1 MNEAIMIPALDPSPS
16 MLKLIRHLKSL
27 GFHRIILVNDGSQKD
42 KDSLFKQ
49 ASAMGCM
56 IIRHEKNLGKG
67 ESLKDAIRKARDL
80 WDLPVITVDADGQHL
95 PIDIYRLAQEM
106 EAHPDALVL
115 GIRDF
120 TQKNVPFKSFA
131 GNRITS
137 KVFRLLT
144 GIPCPDTQ
152 TGLRGIPRN
161 LIPLALSEEGSR
173 YEYEMNFLMDAVKLA
188 PLRMIPIETVYE
200 NGNAGSH
207 FRPVAD
213 SIRIYLRPIRFS
225 LSSLASAACDYSLFA
240 LFLSLLTGVSLFY
253 RAERIILATI
263 LARFGS
269 GILNFELN
277 RHWSFRSKNAF
288 GRELIRYL
296 LLFFAQMAA
305 SALLTAALS
314 GLLPAVLAKLLTD
327 TSLFFL
333 SYILQKNWVFQRNG
347 KQLENKMRESKNR
360 AFERI

>member
-49 ASAMGCM
+49 ASSMGCI

-161 LIPLALSEEGSR
+161 LIPLALSE
-173 YEYEMNFLMDAVKLA
+173 DAVKLA

-225 LSSLASAACDYSLFA
+225 LSSLASAGCDYSLFA
-240 LFLSLLTGVSLFY
+240 LFLSLLTGFSSFY

-347 KQLENKMRESKNR
+347 KQLENKMRERKNR